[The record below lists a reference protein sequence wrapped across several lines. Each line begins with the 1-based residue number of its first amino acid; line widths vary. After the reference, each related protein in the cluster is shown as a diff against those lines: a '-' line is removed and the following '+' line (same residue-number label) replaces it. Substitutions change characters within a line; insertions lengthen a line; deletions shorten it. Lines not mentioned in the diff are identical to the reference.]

1 LAGVKPLH
9 VMATSIG
16 ANGGV
21 WTMQFLKTLFW
32 VMLAVIAVAF
42 AANNWTIVPIKLWG
56 ETSLETKLPVVIF
69 ASFLLGLVP
78 LLLWHHA
85 SKWLLRRKLSRLEAA
100 LAVEQA
106 TRPNDRL
113 DPLDNDTSDLTPAPS
128 AAPMAVPP
136 GVA

>member
-1 LAGVKPLH
+1 
-9 VMATSIG
+9 
-16 ANGGV
+16 
-21 WTMQFLKTLFW
+21 MQFLKTLFW

-42 AANNWTIVPIKLWG
+42 AANNWIVVSIKLWG
-56 ETSLETKLPVVIF
+56 ETSLDTKLPVLMLV
-69 ASFLLGLVP
+69 SFLLGLVP

-100 LAVEQA
+100 LANEQA
-106 TRPNDRL
+106 TRPHDRL
-113 DPLDNDTSDLTPAPS
+113 DPLDKDASDLTPAPS